1 MRTLIAILLF
11 AAPTAA
17 VAAAPSPP
25 GYAPSDEGQQAKLR
39 GHVGTW
45 QCTFT
50 PATAARPFSFTEE
63 QQGNWFVAKLGGEQP
78 ATVYERW
85 SHALHAYVSIT
96 IFDSGAMNVAQS
108 VSLDPDNGAWS
119 QVWPSTDNSGRKRFD
134 VRYSR
139 TGDVITST
147 NQFFNDK
154 GGIGTFSATCTRQP

>member
-11 AAPTAA
+11 AVPAAA
-17 VAAAPSPP
+17 VAAVPTTP
-25 GYAPSDEGQQAKLR
+25 GYTPSDDAQQAKLR
-39 GHVGTW
+39 GHLGTW
-45 QCTFT
+45 QCAFA
-50 PATAARPFSFTEE
+50 PATAGKPFSFTEE

-85 SHALHAYVSIT
+85 SHALQAYVSIT

-108 VSLDPDNGAWS
+108 VSLDPDNGTWS
-119 QVWPSTDNSGRKRFD
+119 QVWPPTDNSGRKRFD

-139 TGDVITST
+139 AGDVITST

-154 GGIGTFSATCTRQP
+154 GGIGTFSATCARRP

>member
-1 MRTLIAILLF
+1 MRIPIAILLF
-11 AAPTAA
+11 AASTGP
-17 VAAAPSPP
+17 AAAQTGAP
-25 GYAPSDEGQQAKLR
+25 GYTPSDDAQQAKLR

-50 PATAARPFSFTEE
+50 PPAAAKPFSFTEA

-108 VSLDPDNGAWS
+108 TSLDPDNGTWS
-119 QVWPSTDNSGRKRFD
+119 QVWPTTDNSGRKRFD

-139 TGDVITST
+139 TGDAITST

-154 GGIGTFSATCTRQP
+154 GGIGTFTTACTKQT

>member
-1 MRTLIAILLF
+1 MHTPLAILLF
-11 AAPTAA
+11 AASTAA

-25 GYAPSDEGQQAKLR
+25 GYTPSDEAQQAKLR

-45 QCTFT
+45 QCTFA
-50 PATAARPFSFTEE
+50 PATAGKPFAFTEE
-63 QQGNWFVAKLGGEQP
+63 PQGNWFVAKLGGEQP

-108 VSLDPDNGAWS
+108 ISLDPDNGTWS
-119 QVWPSTDNSGRKRFD
+119 QVWPATDNSGRKRFD
-134 VRYSR
+134 VQYSR

-147 NQFFNDK
+147 NQFFDDK
-154 GGIGTFSATCTRQP
+154 GGIGTFRATCTRQP